1 MHTFSAIRAVSYP
14 DVGLSVLC
22 ENYALRIRTLP
33 KELPR
38 DGYKTRRGSADSMAT
53 SPTICRS
60 FSRLV
65 GKMTSDP
72 SQGRGITPDHSQV
85 SGITPMSR
93 AICLWLSDGNI
104 PGFCMLPSKKAFLKV
119 MSIFLARYHHLS
131 GRLPDFLFLDERF
144 FANFGICRIIMS

>member
-22 ENYALRIRTLP
+22 KYYTLRIRTLP

-38 DGYKTRRGSADSMAT
+38 DGYKTRGGSADSMAT
-53 SPTICRS
+53 SPTICRF

-65 GKMTSDP
+65 GKMTPDP

-104 PGFCMLPSKKAFLKV
+104 PGFCMLPSKKAFFESNVHFFGTLPSFV
-119 MSIFLARYHHLS
+119 RAIT
-131 GRLPDFLFLDERF
+131 RLPFPRRAIF
-144 FANFGICRIIMS
+144 C

>member
-14 DVGLSVLC
+14 DLGLSVLC
-22 ENYALRIRTLP
+22 KYYALRIKSLP
-33 KELPR
+33 KCLPR
-38 DGYKTRRGSADSMAT
+38 DGYKTRGSSADSMAT

-65 GKMTSDP
+65 GKMT
-72 SQGRGITPDHSQV
+72 PDLSQV

-104 PGFCMLPSKKAFLKV
+104 PGFCMLPSKKAFFESNVHFFGTLPSFV
-119 MSIFLARYHHLS
+119 RAIT
-131 GRLPDFLFLDERF
+131 RLPFPRRAIF
-144 FANFGICRIIMS
+144 C

>member
-22 ENYALRIRTLP
+22 NNYALRIRSLP
-33 KELPR
+33 KCLPR
-38 DGYKTRRGSADSMAT
+38 DGYKTRGSRADSMAT
-53 SPTICRS
+53 SPTICRF

-65 GKMTSDP
+65 GKMTPDP
-72 SQGRGITPDHSQV
+72 SQV

-104 PGFCMLPSKKAFLKV
+104 PGFCMLPSKKAFFESNVHFFGTLPSFV
-119 MSIFLARYHHLS
+119 RAIT
-131 GRLPDFLFLDERF
+131 RLPFPRRAIF
-144 FANFGICRIIMS
+144 C